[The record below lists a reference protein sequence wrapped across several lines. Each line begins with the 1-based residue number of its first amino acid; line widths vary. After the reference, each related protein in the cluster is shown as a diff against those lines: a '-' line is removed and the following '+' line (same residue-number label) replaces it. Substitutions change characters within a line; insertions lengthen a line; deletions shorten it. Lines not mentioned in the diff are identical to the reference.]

1 MKCRF
6 NIPRFPSQEARSSP
20 GRKSERG
27 IGTVRLGRARRG
39 PREDFLG
46 GLERQDVNTC
56 VLSRERRC
64 QAGRTEV
71 TRCNLRQPTSTHQ
84 ASGPGPCPSRFP
96 SPPRLP
102 ANALVHW
109 TEPEDLSLIHD
120 RTCHDKRAKR
130 SGVSSVPR

>member
-1 MKCRF
+1 MPVQHPE
-6 NIPRFPSQEARSSP
+6 IPLGEEGVASR
-20 GRKSERG
+20 EREREMR
-27 IGTVRLGRARRG
+27 TARLGRARGG

-46 GLERQDVNTC
+46 GFERQDVNTC

-71 TRCNLRQPTSTHQ
+71 TRCNLRQPTSTRQ
-84 ASGPGPCPSRFP
+84 ASGGPAPPALP

-130 SGVSSVPR
+130 SGVSAVPR